1 MKNYK
6 AHLALLTLNVIYAAS
21 YGISKEIMEDH
32 LPPFATIL
40 FRVGGATVLFW
51 TLLIF
56 TKKEK
61 VAKKDFGLLA
71 LTGFFGVAAN
81 MLMFFEGLN
90 HTTSINASI
99 IMVGTPIIV
108 LVLSRILLKERLS
121 IQKIIGVS
129 IGLAGATLLITS
141 KSNSSEGATM
151 YGNLLIFLNAAS
163 YGLYLVIVKP
173 LMKKYHPLTII
184 RWSFTFGLLFV
195 LPFGLSQFGDINW
208 AFDTHDFWSLAFI
221 IIAMT
226 FITYLLTIYSLGKV
240 NPTVV
245 SAYIYLQPIL
255 ATGIALL
262 NQKEVLN
269 FQTVLFALLIFVGVF
284 LVSIPVRRVEA

>member
-1 MKNYK
+1 MNNYK

-40 FRVGGATVLFW
+40 FRVGGATILFW

-61 VAKKDFGLLA
+61 VARSDYSLLA

-108 LVLSRILLKERLS
+108 LILSRILLKERLS

-129 IGLAGATLLITS
+129 IGLTGATLLITS
-141 KSNSSEGATM
+141 KSSSAGEATM
-151 YGNLLIFLNAAS
+151 YGNFLIFLNAAS

-208 AFDTHDFWSLAFI
+208 VMDSHDYWSIAFI
-221 IIAMT
+221 IFAMT
-226 FITYLLTIYSLGKV
+226 FLTYLLTIYSLGKV
-240 NPTVV
+240 SPTVV

-255 ATGIALL
+255 ASGIALM
-262 NQKEVLN
+262 NQKEALN
-269 FQTVLFALLIFVGVF
+269 LNTILFALLIFVGVF
-284 LVSIPVRRVEA
+284 LVSVPVKKVEA